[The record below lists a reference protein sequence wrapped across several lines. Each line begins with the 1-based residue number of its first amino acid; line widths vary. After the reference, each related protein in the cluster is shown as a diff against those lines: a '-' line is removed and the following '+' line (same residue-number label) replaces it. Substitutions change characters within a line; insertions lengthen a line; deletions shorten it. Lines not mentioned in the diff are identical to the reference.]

1 MLCPQHPPIVPE
13 ETRRV
18 ARAAFPKGTLCLRI
32 ADALGPVYQD
42 SQFMALFPRRGQPAE
57 APGRLALAVVL
68 QFMENL
74 SDREAAD
81 AVRGRID
88 WKYVLGLAL
97 TDPGFDHTVL
107 SEFRTR
113 LLAGDAGLLL
123 LDSLLQRLQEQGL
136 VKARG
141 RQRTDSTHTVVSLR
155 QPDTIDDPLT
165 AVLRSGARRLLAQ
178 AIEAEADAFLAAMK
192 GERLPDGRERVV
204 RHGHGPERQV
214 QTGIGPVEVQRPKLR
229 DRAVS
234 EAGADRI
241 RFTSAILPR
250 WSRRTRSLDALL
262 PILYL
267 RGVSMG
273 DFQEALGALLGKEA
287 PNLSPS
293 VVARLRGEWEADY
306 ARWQRRDLSARRY
319 VYIWADG
326 VYLQAR
332 MEPQAECMLV
342 LIGAT
347 PEGKKELLGFQVG
360 VRESA
365 QSWRELL
372 VDLKARGLTIAPE
385 LATGDGALG
394 FWKALDEVSPTTR
407 HQRCTV
413 HKTANVLDKMPK
425 SVQPAAKSDLREIWA
440 APDRATAEAATA
452 TFAEKYGAKYEKA
465 VTCLV
470 KDRDALLTFYDFPA
484 EHWDHLRTSNPIESV
499 FATVRHRTVRTKG
512 ALSQDTARLMVF
524 KLVMA
529 ASKTWHKL
537 KGENQLPKVVQ
548 GVTFRNGVEV
558 TNTPAQDA
566 A

>member
-1 MLCPQHPPIVPE
+1 MTSI
-13 ETRRV
+13 
-18 ARAAFPKGTLCLRI
+18 
-32 ADALGPVYQD
+32 
-42 SQFMALFPRRGQPAE
+42 
-57 APGRLALAVVL
+57 
-68 QFMENL
+68 N
-74 SDREAAD
+74 
-81 AVRGRID
+81 
-88 WKYVLGLAL
+88 
-97 TDPGFDHTVL
+97 
-107 SEFRTR
+107 
-113 LLAGDAGLLL
+113 
-123 LDSLLQRLQEQGL
+123 
-136 VKARG
+136 
-141 RQRTDSTHTVVSLR
+141 TVVPLR

-178 AIEAEADAFLAAMK
+178 AIEAEAEAFLAAMK
-192 GERLPDGRERVV
+192 AERLPDGRERVV

-214 QTGIGPVEVQRPKLR
+214 QTGIGPVAVQRPKLR
-229 DRAVS
+229 DRAVH

-293 VVARLRGEWEADY
+293 VIARLRGEWEADY
-306 ARWQRRDLSARRY
+306 ARWQGRDLSARRY
-319 VYIWADG
+319 VYVWADG

-360 VRESA
+360 VREST

-394 FWKALDEVSPTTR
+394 FWKALDAVSPTTR

-440 APDRATAEAATA
+440 APDRATAEAAVA
-452 TFAEKYGAKYEKA
+452 TFAEKYAAKYEKA

-529 ASKTWHKL
+529 AAKTWHKL
-537 KGENQLPKVVQ
+537 KGENQLPKVVG

-558 TNTPAQDA
+558 TNTPAQNA